1 MAPMRFTAAL
11 SLVLALLLLPAAG
24 DDPSAEVVASFKR
37 FYATAKLPRDRFEAV
52 LVLKDVNTPSAAEAL
67 LAPLE
72 DEDFGVR
79 RAAIETLGGYKRE
92 DIAHWLVD
100 TVLADRKIGKKPLL
114 RAGCIEALGSMG
126 WAFAYEPAAAALAEK
141 DTGLKLAAM
150 TALGK
155 LRNPKACPALT
166 VAAGDSDGAIAL
178 AALDALS
185 LIGSAE
191 GAQDAVVGAFKHP
204 DWRVRARA
212 IEATVALRLKAG
224 VGPLIEAYASE
235 DGRLRGDAIE
245 ALRTST
251 CWDLGDD
258 PEAWRNW
265 WKDKEATFVMP
276 DPEKVAAALAKAKTT
291 GSTQMTVKKAPG
303 EKQFLTVSTRSESM
317 VFVIDVSGSMDIPFG
332 DPDRLKMTGRSYPS
346 LQRLAIVKEE
356 LTATIADLPETTS
369 FNIMAFASEVKPWKK
384 DPVKANVLNKAAATD
399 WVRKLQPLGLTKGGT
414 SFDVQV
420 GLATQQN
427 TEGATN
433 TFLALMTA
441 LGVPEQGV
449 GGGFGGSPKPRA
461 STGSGPG
468 GAVGFETQA
477 PLHNAYD
484 TIFFLT
490 DGEPTV
496 GKTVDMFEIRRE
508 VLRVN
513 QYRGV
518 QIHVIYVGEVG
529 GQEMADLAK
538 ENGGVFVKIG
548 G

>member
-1 MAPMRFTAAL
+1 MRLSAVL
-11 SLVLALLLLPAAG
+11 SLAAILLLLPAAG

-37 FYATAKLPRDRFEAV
+37 FYASAKQPRDRYEAV
-52 LVLKDVNTPSAAEAL
+52 LVLKDVNTPLAADAL
-67 LAPLE
+67 LAPLQ
-72 DEDFGVR
+72 DDDFGVR
-79 RAAIETLGGYKRE
+79 TAAIETLGGYKRE
-92 DIAHWLVD
+92 DIAHWIVD
-100 TVLADRKIGKKPLL
+100 TVLTDKKIGKKPLL
-114 RAGCIEALGSMG
+114 RAGCIEVLGLMG
-126 WAFAYEPAAAALAEK
+126 WNFGYAPAADALKEK
-141 DTGLKLAAM
+141 DVGLKLAAI
-150 TALGK
+150 TTLGRLHNK
-155 LRNPKACPALT
+155 EACPALSQ
-166 VAAGDSDGAIAL
+166 VAADPDGALAL

-185 LIGSAE
+185 QIGSAE
-191 GAQDAVVGAFKHP
+191 GAQDAVVGAFKHA

-212 IEATVALRLKAG
+212 IEAVVKLRIKAG
-224 VGPLIEAYASE
+224 VGPLIEAYANE

-251 CWDLGDD
+251 CWDLGDNPD
-258 PEAWRNW
+258 DWRKW
-265 WKDKEATFVMP
+265 WADHEATFVMP
-276 DPEKVAAALAKAKTT
+276 DPEKVAEALAKAKSSGETR
-291 GSTQMTVKKAPG
+291 MAVKKAPG

-332 DPDRLKMTGRSYPS
+332 DPERLKMTGRTYPS

-356 LTATIADLPETTS
+356 LKSTITDLPETTS
-369 FNIMAFASEVKPWKK
+369 FNIMAFATDVRPWKK
-384 DPVKANVLNKAAATD
+384 DPVKANVLNKAAAID
-399 WVRKLQPLGLTKGGT
+399 WVNKLHPLGLNTGGT
-414 SFDVQV
+414 PFDVQV
-420 GLATQQN
+420 GQAKLEN
-427 TEGATN
+427 SEGATN

-441 LGVPEQGV
+441 LGVPEQGL
-449 GGGFGGSPKPRA
+449 GGTSSGNAKPKV

-468 GAVGFETQA
+468 GAVGFETQT

-508 VLRVN
+508 VRRVN

-529 GQEMADLAK
+529 GNEMADLAH